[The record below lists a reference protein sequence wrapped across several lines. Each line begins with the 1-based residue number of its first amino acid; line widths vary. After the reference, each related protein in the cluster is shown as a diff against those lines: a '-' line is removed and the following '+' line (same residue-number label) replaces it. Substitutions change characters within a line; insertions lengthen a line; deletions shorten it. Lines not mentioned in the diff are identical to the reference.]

1 MDNTLMSPKEWAG
14 AVFSEAELGDIRRTR
29 RLVKVAARVAE
40 NPSGTLPLA
49 FPQWAE
55 LKAAYRLLENEKV
68 TYENILAPHLSS
80 TRAACQRPGQYL
92 LIEDTTELDFTGR
105 AVGEQMGRIGN
116 DGGRGLFAHTT
127 LAVRVERWNTQEEPE
142 VTAVGLFDQKCWAR
156 QDTTRCSREKKAD
169 RLRRRRESERWAAV
183 FDKTAKPGPSARWT
197 YIADR
202 ESDIYEAFGRCR
214 ANSIEYIIRANQP
227 RALAEQGGSVF
238 QAVAKSPVLGRFPV
252 HLRARPGQ
260 RARTAELELRSCSV
274 TLRAPWRP
282 GGKLAAFE
290 VNVVEAREVNAPR
303 GVSPIHWVLLTSWPC
318 EQFKQGLRV
327 VKTYTRR
334 WLIEEYHKAL
344 KTGAKAEESQLRT
357 RGGIEAL
364 LGLLAVV
371 AVRLLH
377 TKLLA
382 TTKPDE
388 ALAPEE
394 FGPEA
399 LAILEGTWGKPA
411 GGWTYSTV
419 LVGIARLGGFL
430 ARKGDGNPGWITIWR
445 GWHKLM
451 LMVQG
456 FELATGGKCG

>member
-1 MDNTLMSPKEWAG
+1 MDNILMSPKEWAS
-14 AVFSEAELGDIRRTR
+14 AVFSETELGDIRRTR
-29 RLVKVAARVAE
+29 RLVKVAAGVAE
-40 NPSGTLPLA
+40 NPSGTLPGA
-49 FPQWAE
+49 FPRWAE
-55 LKAAYRLLENEKV
+55 LKAAYRLLDNDKV
-68 TYENILAPHLSS
+68 TYQNILAPHLVS

-92 LIEDTTELDFTGR
+92 LVEDTTQLDFTRR
-105 AVGEQMGRIGN
+105 AVGEQMGRIGD

-127 LAVRVERWNTQEEPE
+127 LALRVNRWNTQEEPE
-142 VTAVGLFDQKCWAR
+142 VTVLGLLDQKCWTR
-156 QDTTRCSREKKAD
+156 QESIRCSREKKKD
-169 RLRRRRESERWAAV
+169 RLQRRRESERWGAV
-183 FDKTAKPGPSARWT
+183 FDKRAKPGPSARWT

-202 ESDIYEAFGRCR
+202 ESDIYEVFGRCR
-214 ANSIEYIIRANQP
+214 ANSIDYIIRASQP
-227 RALAEQGGSVF
+227 RALADQGGSVF
-238 QAVAKSPVLGRFPV
+238 QAVAKGPVLGRFSL
-252 HLRARPGQ
+252 HLRGRPGQ

-282 GGKLAAFE
+282 DGKLEAFE
-290 VNVVEAREVNAPR
+290 LNVVEAREVNPPR
-303 GVSPIHWVLLTSWPC
+303 GVAGIRWVLLTSWAC
-318 EQFKQGLRV
+318 EQFKQAMRV
-327 VKTYTRR
+327 VKTYSRR

-344 KTGAKAEESQLRT
+344 KSGTKAEDSQLRS

-382 TTKPDE
+382 TTKPHE

-394 FGPEA
+394 LGPEA
-399 LAILEGTWGKPA
+399 LAILEATWGKPA

-419 LVGIARLGGFL
+419 LVAIARLGGFL

-445 GWHKLM
+445 GWQKLM

-456 FELATGGKCG
+456 FNLATAGKCG